1 MMHALTKRNIKRLR
15 FLLLGVFLIEVLFL
29 LSVERVRL
37 LDNAHE
43 LVWVS
48 YTLHLILAI
57 FTMILFTLLF
67 VYRFQAIEQYPF
79 VQRLSALTT
88 FLVLTLSG
96 VISVF
101 DQLTHGHITLF
112 TVHLLAFG
120 LLIFIKP
127 FHNLIIFTFPFI
139 LFLIGV
145 IFLQTSDAIRLTHLI
160 NGSIVFLGIMFS
172 STVFYRNYLKE
183 LTLKIELT
191 EKNNQLEFLATID
204 PLTELPNRRYFERQ
218 VTYETSINRRYNHV
232 ASLLLIDIDHFK
244 EINDRYGHDAGDYIL
259 KMIAQI
265 FKSHVRESDTVCRW
279 GGEEFMILLSHT
291 TIDGASVLAHRLN
304 KIIKETIFTYENQ
317 AMSLTISLGLTELD
331 NDIQSG
337 FLKSYQR
344 VDLALYEAKKAGR
357 DKVIIKTDS

>member
-145 IFLQTSDAIRLTHLI
+145 IFLQTSDAIRL
-160 NGSIVFLGIMFS
+160 
-172 STVFYRNYLKE
+172 
-183 LTLKIELT
+183 
-191 EKNNQLEFLATID
+191 
-204 PLTELPNRRYFERQ
+204 
-218 VTYETSINRRYNHV
+218 
-232 ASLLLIDIDHFK
+232 
-244 EINDRYGHDAGDYIL
+244 
-259 KMIAQI
+259 
-265 FKSHVRESDTVCRW
+265 
-279 GGEEFMILLSHT
+279 
-291 TIDGASVLAHRLN
+291 
-304 KIIKETIFTYENQ
+304 
-317 AMSLTISLGLTELD
+317 
-331 NDIQSG
+331 
-337 FLKSYQR
+337 
-344 VDLALYEAKKAGR
+344 
-357 DKVIIKTDS
+357 